1 MRLVRQSG
9 WLSAHLQLAYNSC
22 CFSETGVFKQLYYII
37 PIFFCQLLFCCLIFP
52 QLNREI
58 PEGKRL
64 SPPETGLR
72 RKLDFFKQARYTFY
86 MKVPFIAPS
95 LLSADFS
102 APGEAV
108 QLFDS
113 SGADWV
119 HLDVM
124 DGSFVPNITFGHK
137 LVADVRPF
145 SRLPFDVHLM
155 TNHPDRH
162 IADFAR
168 AGADFIT
175 IHTEAAVHIHR
186 ILGAIR
192 ELGKKAGIAV
202 VPSTPVSA
210 LTEILS
216 IVDLVLVMTVNPGFG
231 GQKLIPGALD
241 KVRTLCDIRK
251 EKNAPF
257 LISVDGGMNVETACA
272 AREAGVDVIVT
283 GSAFFDAADKTCF
296 MQTMRGA

>member
-1 MRLVRQSG
+1 M
-9 WLSAHLQLAYNSC
+9 
-22 CFSETGVFKQLYYII
+22 T
-37 PIFFCQLLFCCLIFP
+37 
-52 QLNREI
+52 
-58 PEGKRL
+58 
-64 SPPETGLR
+64 
-72 RKLDFFKQARYTFY
+72 
-86 MKVPFIAPS
+86 VPFIAPS

-108 QLFDS
+108 RLIDS

-145 SRLPFDVHLM
+145 SKLPFDVHLM

-162 IADFAR
+162 IADFAK
-168 AGADFIT
+168 AGADVIT
-175 IHTEAAVHIHR
+175 IHLEAAVHTHR

-202 VPSTPVSA
+202 VPSTPASA

-241 KVRTLCDIRK
+241 KVRALCNIRK
-251 EKNAPF
+251 EKNDSF
-257 LISVDGGMNVETACA
+257 LISVDGGMNAETACV
-272 AREAGVDVIVT
+272 AREAGVDAIVT
-283 GSAFFDAADKTCF
+283 GSAFFDAADKARF
-296 MQTMRGA
+296 MQTMRGV

>member
-1 MRLVRQSG
+1 MAG
-9 WLSAHLQLAYNSC
+9 
-22 CFSETGVFKQLYYII
+22 
-37 PIFFCQLLFCCLIFP
+37 
-52 QLNREI
+52 
-58 PEGKRL
+58 
-64 SPPETGLR
+64 
-72 RKLDFFKQARYTFY
+72 
-86 MKVPFIAPS
+86 PFIAPS

-108 QLFDS
+108 RLIDS

-145 SRLPFDVHLM
+145 SKLLFDVHLM
-155 TNHPDRH
+155 TDHPDRH
-162 IADFAR
+162 IVDFAK

-175 IHTEAAVHIHR
+175 IHLEAAVHIHR
-186 ILGAIR
+186 ILGTIR

-202 VPSTPVSA
+202 VPSTPVNA

-231 GQKLIPGALD
+231 GQKLIPGTLD
-241 KVRTLCDIRK
+241 KVRALCDIRK
-251 EKNAPF
+251 KKNYPF
-257 LISVDGGMNVETACA
+257 LISVDGGMDPVTART
-272 AREAGVDVIVT
+272 AREAGVDVLVT
-283 GSAFFDAADKTCF
+283 GSAFFDAPDKAHF
-296 MQTMRGA
+296 VRAMRAP

>member
-1 MRLVRQSG
+1 M
-9 WLSAHLQLAYNSC
+9 
-22 CFSETGVFKQLYYII
+22 T
-37 PIFFCQLLFCCLIFP
+37 
-52 QLNREI
+52 
-58 PEGKRL
+58 
-64 SPPETGLR
+64 
-72 RKLDFFKQARYTFY
+72 
-86 MKVPFIAPS
+86 VPLIAPS

-108 QLFDS
+108 RLIDS

-145 SRLPFDVHLM
+145 SKLPFDVHLM

-162 IADFAR
+162 IADFAK
-168 AGADFIT
+168 AGADVIT
-175 IHTEAAVHIHR
+175 IHLEAAVHTHR

-202 VPSTPVSA
+202 VPSTPASA
-210 LTEILS
+210 LTEILP

-241 KVRTLCDIRK
+241 KVRTLCNIRQ
-251 EKNAPF
+251 EKNAAF
-257 LISVDGGMNVETACA
+257 LISVDGGMNEETARA
-272 AREAGVDVIVT
+272 ARAAGVDAIVT
-283 GSAFFDAADKTCF
+283 GSAFFDAADKTHF